1 VTQEEAALKEAVER
15 ANERAIQIALQRSF
29 EEQYGPGSY
38 NPSLPPHQ
46 QIPPNS
52 ANRNVSSTD
61 SRSLFSLFSF
71 FSLIVVGSTSL
82 HGF

>member
-61 SRSLFSLFSF
+61 SRSFFLFISFLF
-71 FSLIVVGSTSL
+71 IVVGSTSL